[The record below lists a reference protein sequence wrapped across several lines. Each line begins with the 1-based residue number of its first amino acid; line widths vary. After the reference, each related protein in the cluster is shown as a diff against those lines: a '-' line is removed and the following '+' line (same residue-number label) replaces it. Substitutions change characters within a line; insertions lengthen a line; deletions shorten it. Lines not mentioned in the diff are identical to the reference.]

1 MSIDSIRRDYDRGSL
16 DRDELPE
23 HPHQQ
28 FQLWFEAAVAAP
40 ELSDP
45 TAMTLATIAENGMPT
60 QRIVLLKHTE
70 AERYCFYTNYQSRKG
85 RALSVNPNC
94 SLHFAWLSMERQILI
109 EGTAVKLTSAEN
121 DRYFHSRPRASQL
134 GAWASAQSEEIADRA
149 ALDAQFKAM
158 EARFADQTLIPRP
171 EHWGGYAVQPV
182 RYEFWQGG
190 RARLHDRF
198 EYRRQSDDS
207 WLLRRLQP

>member
-16 DRDELPE
+16 DRDELPP

-28 FQLWFEAAVAAP
+28 FELWFQEAVASP

-45 TAMTLATIAENGMPT
+45 TAMTLASISADGMPT
-60 QRIVLLKHTE
+60 QRIVLLKH
-70 AERYCFYTNYQSRKG
+70 AEQDRYCFYTNYNSRKG
-85 RALSVNPNC
+85 RALEANPKC

-109 EGTAVKLTSAEN
+109 EGTAKPLTETEN

-158 EARFADQTLIPRP
+158 EERFADNEIIPRP
-171 EHWGGYAVQPV
+171 AHWGGYVICPE

-198 EYRRQSDDS
+198 EYRRQQDGG
-207 WLLRRLQP
+207 WLVRRLQP